1 MGTLKDMNVLRDG
14 VQRHREGFGQRS
26 DTHLPLR
33 QALEDGSPG
42 RVRQSQQR
50 FIQAKMRSHFIQLKG

>member
-1 MGTLKDMNVLRDG
+1 MLTACASAPNQMGTLKYLNVLRDG

-33 QALEDGSPG
+33 QALEDGSPS

-50 FIQAKMRSHFIQLKG
+50 VI